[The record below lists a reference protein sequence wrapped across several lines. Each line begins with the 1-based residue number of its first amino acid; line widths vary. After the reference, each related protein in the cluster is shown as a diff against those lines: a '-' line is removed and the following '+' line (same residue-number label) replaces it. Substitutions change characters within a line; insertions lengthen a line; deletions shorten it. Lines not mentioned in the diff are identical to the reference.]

1 MIRYFRLTKFIRIR
15 GNGFYVDLAP
25 NRRTEIDALFEK
37 EFYKPKSFTD
47 KEIYLN
53 YMSDDSTPVLPWQTK
68 NKLIKIVKQ
77 TSKEILIL
85 QKEIGLKEL
94 VLKDISETNEAE
106 LNSYIS
112 ILREERKKLQESKNH
127 IQSQLIE
134 AINKYI
140 KQLKEIYGFENRAL
154 MLEYIT
160 TLGLYALN
168 DAKEIKPNYPVG
180 DDNEP
185 TSTAPGGVADI
196 ECYYE
201 NFNMICE
208 VTMLNGRDQWF
219 NEGQPV
225 MRHLRNFENINNNAY
240 CIFIAPSIYT
250 DSAET
255 FWIANTI
262 GYKGS
267 KQKIAPITIKQ
278 FTEILRTLKQIRESK
293 KNFYHYQLQVLI
305 DNIVSVPKSIN
316 NSDAWIANI
325 QNVIVEWQNLV
336 LN

>member
-1 MIRYFRLTKFIRIR
+1 
-15 GNGFYVDLAP
+15 
-25 NRRTEIDALFEK
+25 
-37 EFYKPKSFTD
+37 
-47 KEIYLN
+47 
-53 YMSDDSTPVLPWQTK
+53 
-68 NKLIKIVKQ
+68 
-77 TSKEILIL
+77 
-85 QKEIGLKEL
+85 
-94 VLKDISETNEAE
+94 
-106 LNSYIS
+106 
-112 ILREERKKLQESKNH
+112 
-127 IQSQLIE
+127 
-134 AINKYI
+134 
-140 KQLKEIYGFENRAL
+140 
-154 MLEYIT
+154 
-160 TLGLYALN
+160 
-168 DAKEIKPNYPVG
+168 PNYPVG

-225 MRHLRNFENINNNAY
+225 MRHLRNFETTNESAY
-240 CIFIAPSIYT
+240 CIFVAPTIHT

-278 FTEILRTLKQIRESK
+278 FVEILQTLKKMRERK
-293 KNFYHYQLQVLI
+293 KNFCHGQLKILL
-305 DNIVSVPKSIN
+305 DNIVSVTTTIS
-316 NSDAWIANI
+316 NSDNWIANI
-325 QNVIVEWQNLV
+325 QNVIFAWQNSL